1 MRLLLRSANYGLAP
15 AHLLFS
21 GDRDREFVALDQ
33 YGIADRRR
41 LRRKLTFWRLGAFGV
56 VALAVLFYGYENR
69 SPAATGSP
77 HVARVAVSG
86 VITDDEDLVRRLDRI
101 ASSKEAKALIVDI
114 NSPGGTTFGGEEIF
128 NAVRRVA
135 ASKPVVAEIRTLGAS
150 AAYMVAA
157 AGDHIVA
164 SQTSIVGSIGVLFQ
178 YPQLGGLLDKIGVSI
193 DEIKSAPLK
202 AEPSPFHP
210 PSDAAK
216 AMINS
221 MIQDSYH
228 WFVDLV
234 ARRRGFPQ
242 DKAMKLADG
251 SVFTGRQALANG
263 LIDELGGDAEARKW
277 LATKGVS
284 ADLPVVEWKRTDNS
298 GWGLLG
304 EAAAGALG
312 AWTGA
317 APSGG
322 TLGEFARRKLFLDG
336 LVSLWQFGP
345 QPRSTE

>member
-1 MRLLLRSANYGLAP
+1 M
-15 AHLLFS
+15 
-21 GDRDREFVALDQ
+21 DQ

-41 LRRKLTFWRLGAFGV
+41 LRRKLTFWRLGVFV
-56 VALAVLFYGYENR
+56 LLALAILLYGYENR
-69 SPAATGSP
+69 NVAATGSP
-77 HVARVAVSG
+77 HVARVTVSG
-86 VITDDEDLVRRLDRI
+86 VINDDQDLVKRLDGI
-101 ASSKEAKALIVDI
+101 AGSKEAKALIVDI

-135 ASKPVVAEIRTLGAS
+135 AAKPVVTEIRTLGAS

-157 AGDHIVA
+157 AGDHIIA

-178 YPQLGGLLDKIGVSI
+178 YPQVSGLLDKLGVSVN
-193 DEIKSAPLK
+193 EIKSAPLK

-210 PSDAAK
+210 PSEAAR

-234 ARRRGFPQ
+234 ARRRGFDQ
-242 DKAMKLADG
+242 DKALKLADG

-263 LIDELGGDAEARKW
+263 LVDELGGDAEARKW

-284 ADLPVVEWKRTDNS
+284 ADLPVIEWKRKDNS

-304 EAAAGALG
+304 EAAAGVARRLG
-312 AWTGA
+312 AGRLPGRRPRRLRADASCSLTVLFRFG
-317 APSGG
+317 SLTLNQQRLNEG
-322 TLGEFARRKLFLDG
+322 TA
-336 LVSLWQFGP
+336 Q
-345 QPRSTE
+345 

>member
-1 MRLLLRSANYGLAP
+1 M
-15 AHLLFS
+15 
-21 GDRDREFVALDQ
+21 DQ

-41 LRRKLTFWRLGAFGV
+41 LRRKLTFWRLGAFV
-56 VALAVLFYGYENR
+56 FLALAIFVYGYESR
-69 SPAATGSP
+69 TVSATGSP
-77 HVARVAVSG
+77 HVARVTVSG
-86 VITDDEDLVRRLDRI
+86 VITDDQDLVKRLDRI
-101 ASSKEAKALIVDI
+101 AESKEAKALIVDI

-135 ASKPVVAEIRTLGAS
+135 AAKPVVTEIRTLGAS
-150 AAYMVAA
+150 AAYMIAT
-157 AGDHIVA
+157 AGDHVIA

-178 YPQLGGLLDKIGVSI
+178 YPQVSGLLDKLGVSVN
-193 DEIKSAPLK
+193 EIKSAPLK

-210 PSDAAK
+210 ASDAAK

-234 ARRRGFPQ
+234 ARRRGF
-242 DKAMKLADG
+242 DREKALKLADG
-251 SVFTGRQALANG
+251 SVFTGGQALNNG
-263 LIDELGGDAEARKW
+263 LIDALGSDAEARKW

-284 ADLPVVEWKRTDNS
+284 ADLPIVEWKRKEST

-312 AWTGA
+312 AWMQDAPWSNALGA
-317 APSGG
+317 
-322 TLGEFARRKLFLDG
+322 FARHKLFLDG
-336 LVSLWQFGP
+336 LVSLWQFGA
-345 QPRSTE
+345 QPTQPD